1 MEACAM
7 ATERR
12 NFNRVPFDRGY
23 MARMMA
29 IDGTWQRECRIGD
42 VSETGA
48 KLYIRD
54 SVDGIDTKEF
64 FLVLSLTGNAH
75 RRCQRVWINGDEI
88 GVTFLRDQPAAPPRR
103 AWRRPEHYP
112 DPPQT
117 ESHSD
122 APPADKPSDAPA
134 ADGNQGEASS
144 TEPNEDNRPA

>member
-1 MEACAM
+1 MG
-7 ATERR
+7 TERR
-12 NFNRVPFDRGY
+12 NFNRVPFERGY

-54 SVDGIDTKEF
+54 SVEGIDTKEF
-64 FLVLSLTGNAH
+64 FLVLSPTGNAH

-88 GVTFLRDQPAAPPRR
+88 GVTFLRDQPSGPPRR

-112 DPPQT
+112 DPPRTQPQPGAHPADK
-117 ESHSD
+117 HSD
-122 APPADKPSDAPA
+122 APTS
-134 ADGNQGEASS
+134 GGSQGETSS
-144 TEPNEDNRPA
+144 SKSNEADRLA